1 MGALGVFTLRQI
13 ENLKQALKVSP
24 VMVQIQNTLGW
35 GWESLIAPIITCDG
49 VKCNGSVIEGKT
61 GPTPISPL
69 LTHQILPSA
78 TCFCF
83 TPTNVLVKSP
93 REPPN

>member
-69 LTHQILPSA
+69 LT
-78 TCFCF
+78 
-83 TPTNVLVKSP
+83 TPN
-93 REPPN
+93 PPLCHMLLLHPNKRAC